1 MKSRARAASSPSR
14 EKKLTS
20 RRKRRETCCRYCC
33 VRLFIVFLGS
43 SFSAFL
49 LVLSHIESVE
59 DQQSL
64 RQQIVA
70 AGLTAF
76 VRDGAILPRNSG
88 DTDTPMRGAG
98 VVAFRSPEAMTRE
111 FKLPN
116 CGAVRGMAI
125 PRGVTLIV
133 GGGFHGKSTLLQALE
148 LGVYD
153 HIPGDGRE
161 FVVTDPTAVKVRGP
175 PLLS

>member
-1 MKSRARAASSPSR
+1 M
-14 EKKLTS
+14 
-20 RRKRRETCCRYCC
+20 
-33 VRLFIVFLGS
+33 
-43 SFSAFL
+43 SFSHRCPRCAAAL
-49 LVLSHIESVE
+49 NAAQLKAHIESVE

-64 RQQIVA
+64 RQQIVG

-88 DTDTPMRGAG
+88 DTDTPMRGSS

-161 FVVTDPTAVKVRGP
+161 FVVTDPTAVKVGGA
-175 PLLS
+175 LLSSVC

>member
-1 MKSRARAASSPSR
+1 M
-14 EKKLTS
+14 
-20 RRKRRETCCRYCC
+20 
-33 VRLFIVFLGS
+33 
-43 SFSAFL
+43 SFSHRCPRCAAAL
-49 LVLSHIESVE
+49 NAAQLKAHIESVE

-76 VRDGAILPRNSG
+76 VRDGSILPRNSG
-88 DTDTPMRGAG
+88 DTDTPMRGSS

-161 FVVTDPTAVKVRGP
+161 FVVTDPTAVKVGALRWQCSGRACLGLVRLLDP
-175 PLLS
+175 ELTFSVLPLLH